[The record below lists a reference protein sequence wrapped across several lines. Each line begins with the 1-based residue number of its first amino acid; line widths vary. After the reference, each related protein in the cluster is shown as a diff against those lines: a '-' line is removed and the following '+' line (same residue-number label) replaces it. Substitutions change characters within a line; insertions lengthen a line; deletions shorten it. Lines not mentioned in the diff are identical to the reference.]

1 MCAVHL
7 TAAPILPQ
15 QLLLR
20 VACDVYTPNSLR
32 LTNTRNVR
40 YGVALQ
46 DALAADTGRDYMR
59 ILLSIVNGNKDSL
72 KDVDSHK

>member
-1 MCAVHL
+1 MSHPSFHNSYFFVFARGVHTPYYL
-7 TAAPILPQ
+7 CLP
-15 QLLLR
+15 
-20 VACDVYTPNSLR
+20 
-32 LTNTRNVR
+32 NTRGVR